1 MGIGA
6 WIMLII
12 GATFLWGGL
21 IAAIVNYL
29 RAADSGG
36 NGS

>member
-6 WIMLII
+6 WVMLAV

-21 IAAIVNYL
+21 VVAILNYL
-29 RAADSGG
+29 RVAGRTRRED
-36 NGS
+36 